1 MGYNKKMKLLLTF
14 LTLFL
19 MISGVASAE
28 IIKLK
33 CIDEME
39 KNTLILIIDTKNKT
53 AIVGQTKDT
62 VFIGTNFYSL
72 HGRHGSKIY
81 INRYTGG
88 FKMEIGES
96 IVRRGTCYRDPK
108 IKF

>member
-1 MGYNKKMKLLLTF
+1 MKPILTF
-14 LTLFL
+14 LTLLL
-19 MISGVASAE
+19 MLGGVASAE

-39 KNTLILIIDTKNKT
+39 KHTLEPIIDTKNKT

-62 VFIGTNFYSL
+62 VFIGTSHYSL
-72 HGRHGSKIY
+72 HGDGSEIY

-88 FKMEIGES
+88 FKRKIGES
-96 IVRRGTCYRDPK
+96 IVGRGTCYRDPK